1 MNMCKSGSRSM
12 QSLSRYDVLELDRSH
27 FVFCLSDCFLYP
39 QQQVGKLFEH
49 ARKLLVFSG
58 NIHTSTFLI

>member
-1 MNMCKSGSRSM
+1 M